1 MKKSATIYM
10 DDPMAGKIP
19 LVITGK
25 VNSFANISPRY
36 ARLNGLVGQK
46 IKTEVNIFPIKEYP
60 FKITSHNT
68 RTGKNIQYNL
78 INTTKD
84 GKKGYKVVIKNIKEG
99 KGRYSDTI
107 YLHTDNKLQPRIKI
121 GVYGYIVD
129 PPKKQIVSDKKNQ
142 PDKKNQTDKK
152 KSD

>member
-1 MKKSATIYM
+1 MKKSATVYI

-25 VNSFANISPRY
+25 VKSFANISPRY

-46 IKTEVNIFPIKEYP
+46 IKAEVTIFPIKEYP
-60 FKITSHNT
+60 FKITSHNA
-68 RTGKNIQYNL
+68 RIGKDIQYNL
-78 INTTKD
+78 TSTDQN

-107 YLHTDNKLQPRIKI
+107 YLHTDNKLQSRIKI
-121 GVYGYIVD
+121 GIYGYIVE
-129 PPKKQIVSDKKNQ
+129 PPKKTNS
-142 PDKKNQTDKK
+142 P
-152 KSD
+152 

>member
-1 MKKSATIYM
+1 MKKSATVYI

-46 IKTEVNIFPIKEYP
+46 IKTEVNIFPIKDYP
-60 FKITSHNT
+60 FRITSNNAKI
-68 RTGKNIQYNL
+68 GKNIEYDL

-84 GKKGYKVVIKNIKEG
+84 GKKGYKVVIKNIKER

-107 YLHTDNKLQPRIKI
+107 YLHTDNKLQLRIKI
-121 GVYGYIVD
+121 GVYGYLVD
-129 PPKKQIVSDKKNQ
+129 PPKKQIVPEKKL
-142 PDKKNQTDKK
+142 D
-152 KSD
+152 